1 MMPNFPSN
9 DNVIKMRTRLAFS
22 FLITEESARS
32 VLEVRETMLSCVR
45 DRWKN
50 AMSFF
55 EAVTT

>member
-1 MMPNFPSN
+1 
-9 DNVIKMRTRLAFS
+9 MRTRLAFS

-55 EAVTT
+55 EAVTTRQNENGRYT